1 MDAQHTNK
9 RKILNDPVHGFINIP
24 SNFIFDL
31 IEHRY
36 FQRLR
41 RITQLG
47 LTYLVYPGAYHTRF
61 HHALGAMH
69 LMKKATEVLISKGH
83 QITEE
88 ETEAVMAAILLHDI
102 GHGPFSH
109 ALEHSI
115 VKDVTHEQL
124 SKLFMSRL
132 NEEFNGKLCLAI
144 RIFENSYH
152 KKFLH
157 QLIASQLDM
166 DRLDYL
172 RRDSF
177 FTGVSEGM
185 VNTDRLIAMMNVVDD
200 QIVIDAKGIYSVEKF
215 IVSRRLMYWQVYL
228 HKTVLSA
235 EFILM
240 EILKRAKLLSIG
252 GMKLFATDDFALFL
266 ENQVGPEHFNTNT
279 HWLDH
284 FSRLDDY
291 DIFASVKNWMNCED
305 KVLSYLCSALI
316 DRKLFKIVLSD
327 AAFPENM
334 VDHYVKEAQKVT
346 GFEDEDLNHIV
357 IHGEIAN
364 SAYDQEKDNIR
375 MLYKDGSLLDIAQA
389 ADQLNIHALSTP
401 VRKFFMCFPKGCE
414 PYTETN

>member
-1 MDAQHTNK
+1 MKAQHTNK

-31 IEHRY
+31 IEHSY

-69 LMKKATEVLISKGH
+69 LMHKATEVLVSKGIDISK
-83 QITEE
+83 EE
-88 ETEAVMAAILLHDI
+88 KEAVMAAILLHDI

-115 VKDVTHEQL
+115 VKDVTHEHL
-124 SKLFMSRL
+124 SKLFMQRL
-132 NEEFNGKLCLAI
+132 NEEFDGQLSLAI
-144 RIFENSYH
+144 QIFENKYH
-152 KKFLH
+152 RHFLH
-157 QLIASQLDM
+157 ELIASQLDM

-200 QIVIDAKGIYSVEKF
+200 HLVIDAKGIYSVEKF

-228 HKTVLSA
+228 HKAVLSA

-240 EILKRAKLLSIG
+240 EILKRAKKLAQTG
-252 GMKLFATDDFALFL
+252 TELFATDNFAKFL
-266 ENQVGPEHFNTNT
+266 YEEVGPAHFREDPQ
-279 HWLDH
+279 WLDR
-284 FSRLDDY
+284 FSRLDDF
-291 DIFASVKNWMNCED
+291 DIFASVKSWMSAD
-305 KVLSYLCSALI
+305 DPVLSYLCHALI
-316 DRKLFKIVLSD
+316 ERRLFKIIIGNEEIPQD
-327 AAFPENM
+327 M
-334 VDHYVKEAQKVT
+334 VAHYEREAERVT
-346 GFEDEDLNHIV
+346 QFRGEDLDHIV

-364 SAYDQEKDNIR
+364 SAYDAERDNIR
-375 MLYKDGSLLDIAQA
+375 MLYKDGSLKDIAQA
-389 ADQLNIHALSTP
+389 ADQLNIHALSHP
-401 VRKFFMCFPKGCE
+401 VRKYFICFPKECE
-414 PYTETN
+414 P

>member
-1 MDAQHTNK
+1 LKAQHTNK

-31 IEHRY
+31 IEHPY

-61 HHALGAMH
+61 HHAIGAMH
-69 LMKKATEVLISKGH
+69 LMNKATEVLVSKGH
-83 QITEE
+83 EITQDEK
-88 ETEAVMAAILLHDI
+88 EAVMAAILLHDI

-115 VKDVTHEQL
+115 VKDVTHEHL
-124 SKLFMSRL
+124 SKLFMRRL
-132 NEEFNGKLCLAI
+132 NEEFDGKLSLAI
-144 RIFENSYH
+144 QIFENKYPKH
-152 KKFLH
+152 FLH
-157 QLIASQLDM
+157 ELIASQLDM

-200 QIVIDAKGIYSVEKF
+200 HLVIDAKGIYSVEKF

-240 EILKRAKLLSIG
+240 EILKRAKLLAQR
-252 GMKLFATDDFALFL
+252 GMELFATENFSKFL
-266 ENQVGPEHFNTNT
+266 YNEIGPDHFENEEA
-279 HWLDH
+279 WLEA
-284 FSRLDDY
+284 FSRLDDF
-291 DIFASVKNWMNCED
+291 DIYTSVKSWTESED
-305 KVLSYLCSALI
+305 AVLSYLCRALI
-316 DRKLFKIVLSD
+316 ERRLFKIIIGNSPFSEETL
-327 AAFPENM
+327 E
-334 VDHYVKEAQKVT
+334 HYRKEAERVAH
-346 GFEDEDLNHIV
+346 FAPEDLMHIV
-357 IHGEIAN
+357 ISGEIAN
-364 SAYDQEKDNIR
+364 SAYDPERDNIR
-375 MLYKDGSLLDIAQA
+375 MLYKDGRLMDIAEA
-389 ADQLNIHALSTP
+389 ADQLNIHALSHP
-401 VRKFFMCFPKGCE
+401 VRKYFICFPKECK
-414 PYTETN
+414 PYEG